1 MRSCRA
7 WIPLGL
13 AMLVAAGCGTRVKEE
28 GATSGLTPSAAVAST
43 GGAPVPQSTDPG
55 PSGSDTAL
63 GVTQSTIGAPT
74 PAGSPTGSGSKA
86 SGTTGSG
93 GSTAAKAPSAPGSA
107 SSTPGGSGTAA
118 QSPPSG
124 GATPKPAAT
133 PGAGGSTPVPPVA
146 GGPKSTIVI
155 GNVGTYSG
163 PAGSSLA
170 DLPVGVQ
177 VWSRWINDR
186 GGVNG
191 HPIKF
196 VVADDGADPA
206 RHRALVQQLAETQ
219 GAIAFVGNGEVLTGA
234 SSVQYLT
241 TKGIPV
247 IGNEGGSDWFYSSPT
262 YFTHV
267 STGQTYW
274 RAVASSVAAVAKAK
288 GKKKWASITCTEAT
302 TCGDADRIWTSE
314 GEMKGQGLQPVYNAR
329 SSLAQP
335 DFTAECLNARNAGA
349 EILTMVMDASTV
361 QRVAASCVR
370 QGYKPIFTEVA
381 ASSKTEHAA
390 DQNLSSGLIA
400 SVGLFVWTDGS
411 TPATAEFQDVI
422 KKYLGKPPGA
432 GHAAGWAA
440 ARVFEKAAAGIGEP
454 PTAAAV
460 LEGLYSFKGETVGGL
475 VMPLT
480 FTRGQTAPRQVCWAT
495 NYAESGK
502 WTAFDGGRI
511 SCR

>member
-13 AMLVAAGCGTRVKEE
+13 AMVVAAGCGTRVHDE
-28 GATSGLTPSAAVAST
+28 GAKSALTPSAAVTPA
-43 GGAPVPQSTDPG
+43 GGAAAPESTAPG
-55 PSGSDTAL
+55 PSGSESAP
-63 GVTQSTIGAPT
+63 GAAQSTVGATT
-74 PAGSPTGSGSKA
+74 PSGARTGTGSTAGGSSGAGGSSAGKVPSTAGSASGAGSGTA
-86 SGTTGSG
+86 AEPRPSG
-93 GSTAAKAPSAPGSA
+93 GSTAR
-107 SSTPGGSGTAA
+107 SGT
-118 QSPPSG
+118 
-124 GATPKPAAT
+124 T
-133 PGAGGSTPVPPVA
+133 PGAGGSTPAPPVV
-146 GGPKSTIVI
+146 GGPKATIVV

-163 PAGSSLA
+163 PVGSSLA
-170 DLPVGVQ
+170 DLPQGVQ

-206 RHRALVQQLAETQ
+206 RHRALVQQMVETQ
-219 GAIAFVGNGEVLTGA
+219 GAIALVGNGEVVTGA
-234 SSVQYLT
+234 SSVEYLSA
-241 TKGIPV
+241 KGIPV

-262 YFTHV
+262 YFTTV

-274 RAVASSVAAVAKAK
+274 KAVASSVAAVAKAK
-288 GKKKWASITCTEAT
+288 GKKKWGSITCTEAT
-302 TCGDADRIWTSE
+302 TCGDADRIWTSD

-349 EILTMVMDASTV
+349 EILTMVMDAATV

-390 DQNLSSGLIA
+390 DPNLSGGLIA
-400 SVGLFVWTDGS
+400 TLGLFLWTDGS
-411 TPATAEFQDVI
+411 TPATAEFQAAV
-422 KKYLGKPPGA
+422 KQYLGKAPGA

-440 ARVFEKAAAGIGEP
+440 ARVFEKAAAAIGEP
-454 PTAAAV
+454 ATAAAV
-460 LEGLYSFKGETVGGL
+460 LDGLYSFNGETVGGL

-480 FTRGQTAPRQVCWAT
+480 FTRGQNALRQICWAT
-495 NYAESGK
+495 NYAEGGK

>member
-13 AMLVAAGCGTRVKEE
+13 AMFVAAGCGTRVHDE
-28 GATSGLTPSAAVAST
+28 GAKSALTPSAAVTPA
-43 GGAPVPQSTDPG
+43 GGAAAPESPAPG
-55 PSGSDTAL
+55 PSGSESAPAA
-63 GVTQSTIGAPT
+63 TQSTVGAST
-74 PAGSPTGSGSKA
+74 PAGPQTGPGSKA
-86 SGTTGSG
+86 GGNSDSG
-93 GSTAAKAPSAPGSA
+93 GSSAAKAPSAPAGSA
-107 SSTPGGSGTAA
+107 A
-118 QSPPSG
+118 SPQPSG
-124 GATPKPAAT
+124 GSTAKPGTT
-133 PGAGGSTPVPPVA
+133 PGAGGSTPAPPVA
-146 GGPKSTIVI
+146 GGPKSTIVV

-163 PAGSSLA
+163 PVGSSLA
-170 DLPVGVQ
+170 DLPQGVQ

-206 RHRALVQQLAETQ
+206 RHRALVQQMVETQ
-219 GAIAFVGNGEVLTGA
+219 GAIALVGNGEVVTGA
-234 SSVQYLT
+234 SSVEYLSA
-241 TKGIPV
+241 KGIPV

-262 YFTHV
+262 YFTTV

-274 RAVASSVAAVAKAK
+274 KAVASSVAAVAKAK
-288 GKKKWASITCTEAT
+288 GKKKWGSITCTEAT
-302 TCGDADRIWTSE
+302 TCGDADRIWTSD

-349 EILTMVMDASTV
+349 EILTMVMDAATV

-370 QGYKPIFTEVA
+370 QGYKPMFTEVA

-390 DQNLSSGLIA
+390 DPNLSGGLIA
-400 SVGLFVWTDGS
+400 TLGLFLWTDGS
-411 TPATAEFQDVI
+411 TPATAEFQAAI
-422 KKYLGKPPGA
+422 KQYLGKAPGA

-454 PTAAAV
+454 ATAAAV
-460 LEGLYSFKGETVGGL
+460 LDGLYSFKEETVRGL

-480 FTRGQTAPRQVCWAT
+480 FTRGQNAPRQICWAT

>member
-13 AMLVAAGCGTRVKEE
+13 AMLIAAGCGTRVHDD
-28 GATSGLTPSAAVAST
+28 GARSALAPSAAVTPAGGEPAAAST
-43 GGAPVPQSTDPG
+43 ESA
-55 PSGSDTAL
+55 SGSDTAQ
-63 GVTQSTIGAPT
+63 GAAQSSVGAASPAGAPAGT
-74 PAGSPTGSGSKA
+74 GSKPGSSTGSAGSAGSKT
-86 SGTTGSG
+86 SSV
-93 GSTAAKAPSAPGSA
+93 PGSA
-107 SSTPGGSGTAA
+107 SGGGGGSGTAPKS
-118 QSPPSG
+118 QPSG
-124 GATPKPAAT
+124 GATPKPGTT
-133 PGAGGSTPVPPVA
+133 PGAAGSTPATPVV
-146 GGPKSTIVI
+146 GGPKSTIVV

-163 PAGSSLA
+163 PVGSSLA
-170 DLPVGVQ
+170 DLPQGVQ

-206 RHRALVQQLAETQ
+206 RHRALVQQMVETQ
-219 GAIAFVGNGEVLTGA
+219 GAIALVGNGEVVTGA
-234 SSVQYLT
+234 SSVEYLSA
-241 TKGIPV
+241 KGIPV

-262 YFTHV
+262 YFTTV

-274 RAVASSVAAVAKAK
+274 KAVASSVAAVAKAK
-288 GKKKWASITCTEAT
+288 GKKKWGSITCTEAT
-302 TCGDADRIWTSE
+302 TCGDADRIWTSD

-349 EILTMVMDASTV
+349 EILTMVMDAATV

-390 DQNLSSGLIA
+390 DPNLSGGLIA
-400 SVGLFVWTDGS
+400 TLGLFLWTDGS
-411 TPATAEFQDVI
+411 TPATAEFQAAV
-422 KKYLGKPPGA
+422 KQYLGKPPGA

-440 ARVFEKAAAGIGEP
+440 ARVFEKAAAGIGDP
-454 PTAAAV
+454 ATAAAV
-460 LEGLYSFKGETVGGL
+460 LDGLYSFTAETLGGL

-480 FTRGQTAPRQVCWAT
+480 FARGQNAPRQICWAT
-495 NYAESGK
+495 NYAEGGR

>member
-1 MRSCRA
+1 
-7 WIPLGL
+7 
-13 AMLVAAGCGTRVKEE
+13 VV
-28 GATSGLTPSAAVAST
+28 
-43 GGAPVPQSTDPG
+43 
-55 PSGSDTAL
+55 
-63 GVTQSTIGAPT
+63 
-74 PAGSPTGSGSKA
+74 
-86 SGTTGSG
+86 
-93 GSTAAKAPSAPGSA
+93 
-107 SSTPGGSGTAA
+107 
-118 QSPPSG
+118 
-124 GATPKPAAT
+124 
-133 PGAGGSTPVPPVA
+133 
-146 GGPKSTIVI
+146 GGPKSTIVV

-163 PAGSSLA
+163 PVGSSLA
-170 DLPVGVQ
+170 DLPQGVQ
-177 VWSRWINDR
+177 VWSRWVNDR

-206 RHRALVQQLAETQ
+206 RHRALVQQMVETQ
-219 GAIAFVGNGEVLTGA
+219 GAIALVANGEVVTGA
-234 SSVQYLT
+234 SSVEYLT
-241 TKGIPV
+241 AKGIPV

-262 YFTHV
+262 YFTTV

-274 RAVASSVAAVAKAK
+274 KAVASSVAAVAKAK
-288 GKKKWASITCTEAT
+288 GKKKWGSITCTEAT
-302 TCGDADRIWTSE
+302 TCGDADRIWTGD

-370 QGYKPIFTEVA
+370 QGYRPIFTEVA

-390 DQNLSSGLIA
+390 DPNLSGGLIA
-400 SVGLFVWTDGS
+400 TLGLFLWTDGS
-411 TPATAEFQDVI
+411 TPATAEFQAAI
-422 KKYLGKPPGA
+422 KQYLGKAPGA

-440 ARVFEKAAAGIGEP
+440 ARVFEKAAAALGEP
-454 PTAAAV
+454 ATAAGV
-460 LEGLYSFKGETVGGL
+460 LDGLYSFKGETVGGL

-480 FTRGQTAPRQVCWAT
+480 FTRGQNTPRQICWAT
-495 NYAESGK
+495 NYAEGGK